1 MIGSDMKDYPMACE
15 NCGELGKLHNIYIDS
30 RKTKCMVLLC
40 KKCMGDLAVSD
51 EMAELMEGQ
60 KTKEEFK
67 KDLINLTEKYF
78 ASETFYDVVES
89 LN

>member
-1 MIGSDMKDYPMACE
+1 MKHFLVVDVGDPSVGLQSSLA
-15 NCGELGKLHNIYIDS
+15 
-30 RKTKCMVLLC
+30 V
-40 KKCMGDLAVSD
+40 DLAISD

-78 ASETFYDVVES
+78 ASETFYDTVES

>member
-1 MIGSDMKDYPMACE
+1 MKRFLVVDVGDPSVGLQSSLA
-15 NCGELGKLHNIYIDS
+15 
-30 RKTKCMVLLC
+30 V
-40 KKCMGDLAVSD
+40 DLAVSD